1 MPCGFRLLAALG
13 IWLAAGAAFPAEAG
27 PSREETLTLQKRLT
41 DAGCYQGAID
51 GAPSAALDTAVKA
64 CPDQR
69 PVLRI
74 ETGMHT
80 ATIWRIGVD
89 AACRRA
95 STGSDDKTVRLWSL
109 PDGKLERIIRLPI
122 GPGNGGKVFAID
134 LSPDGRRLAAGGW
147 DASSAKLGSHSLSLV
162 DLDSGSIR
170 RVGILPNV
178 IFSLAFSA
186 DGARVAVGLGR
197 NNGIRVYDWTSGQEL
212 LADRDYADD
221 VYGLAFAPDGSLVA
235 SSRDGQLRRYGP
247 DLRRT
252 AKRGGLAG
260 KQPYGVAV
268 DPAGRR
274 LAVGFVDTA
283 KVSILDAVTLA
294 PIADADVGGV
304 TNGDL
309 SKVAWSRDVGTF
321 AAGGRA
327 AAQREGAWRRFLRA
341 FDPSGQRRGPDI
353 PVSASTVMDLRPCGD
368 GFAFAAG
375 DPAFGLVSPG
385 GATETLQGPRTAD
398 MRDKLGTALE
408 ISGDGASVR
417 FGLGD
422 REEKPVLFDL
432 AAGSLAD
439 APRAPAGLAP
449 ARIDGLPVTDWENS
463 FEPKFKGVKIGLDN
477 YERARSLAVRPD
489 GSGFALGTEWQVR
502 AFDATGKPTW
512 QQPGP
517 GMAWGVDYSADGQ
530 ILVVAYGD
538 GTIRWLRGL
547 DGQELLA
554 FFVEPPTRKWVAWTP
569 TGYYMASA
577 GGEDLIGW
585 HINRGW
591 TQLADF
597 YSASRFSDRFNRPD
611 IVKLVLKTRDES
623 EAVRQADEAARRK
636 TDTASVAA
644 KLPPVVTIRAPK
656 PEATFDGET
665 IDIDFDVRS
674 PSGLAVDRVD
684 AQIDG
689 RPVEARGVTPASAS
703 GERHL
708 TLPAPPHDVE
718 VSILARSG
726 DLVGEA
732 ASVRL
737 KYAGRKADEAE
748 PIKPKLYAV
757 VIGVS
762 DYVEPGLRLS
772 YAAADARGVAEA
784 LQRQKG
790 GLYRDVEVRP
800 LVDRDATRLAVID
813 ALEWL
818 DAQVTSRDVGV
829 VMIAGHG
836 YTDEKGAYWF
846 LPADA
851 QMAHLGGTSVS
862 QFDLRRAFAA
872 IAGKAIVFLDTCHA
886 NAEKTAPDP
895 TRDVRGLGPGGVD
908 VIRFANDLAKAEN
921 GLVTFAS
928 TQGTEL
934 AAERPEWG
942 HGAFS
947 LALIE
952 GLSGKA
958 DLLHKSA
965 ITVSALDYYIAER
978 VKELTNGAQHPVMSR
993 PDTVPDFAFATT
1005 R

>member
-1 MPCGFRLLAALG
+1 M
-13 IWLAAGAAFPAEAG
+13 
-27 PSREETLTLQKRLT
+27 
-41 DAGCYQGAID
+41 
-51 GAPSAALDTAVKA
+51 
-64 CPDQR
+64 
-69 PVLRI
+69 
-74 ETGMHT
+74 
-80 ATIWRIGVD
+80 
-89 AACRRA
+89 
-95 STGSDDKTVRLWSL
+95 
-109 PDGKLERIIRLPI
+109 
-122 GPGNGGKVFAID
+122 
-134 LSPDGRRLAAGGW
+134 
-147 DASSAKLGSHSLSLV
+147 
-162 DLDSGSIR
+162 
-170 RVGILPNV
+170 
-178 IFSLAFSA
+178 
-186 DGARVAVGLGR
+186 
-197 NNGIRVYDWTSGQEL
+197 
-212 LADRDYADD
+212 
-221 VYGLAFAPDGSLVA
+221 
-235 SSRDGQLRRYGP
+235 
-247 DLRRT
+247 
-252 AKRGGLAG
+252 
-260 KQPYGVAV
+260 
-268 DPAGRR
+268 
-274 LAVGFVDTA
+274 
-283 KVSILDAVTLA
+283 
-294 PIADADVGGV
+294 
-304 TNGDL
+304 
-309 SKVAWSRDVGTF
+309 
-321 AAGGRA
+321 
-327 AAQREGAWRRFLRA
+327 
-341 FDPSGQRRGPDI
+341 
-353 PVSASTVMDLRPCGD
+353 
-368 GFAFAAG
+368 
-375 DPAFGLVSPG
+375 
-385 GATETLQGPRTAD
+385 
-398 MRDKLGTALE
+398 
-408 ISGDGASVR
+408 
-417 FGLGD
+417 
-422 REEKPVLFDL
+422 
-432 AAGSLAD
+432 
-439 APRAPAGLAP
+439 
-449 ARIDGLPVTDWENS
+449 
-463 FEPKFKGVKIGLDN
+463 
-477 YERARSLAVRPD
+477 
-489 GSGFALGTEWQVR
+489 
-502 AFDATGKPTW
+502 
-512 QQPGP
+512 
-517 GMAWGVDYSADGQ
+517 
-530 ILVVAYGD
+530 
-538 GTIRWLRGL
+538 
-547 DGQELLA
+547 LA
-554 FFVEPPTRKWVAWTP
+554 FFVEVPTRKWVAWTP

-585 HINRGW
+585 HLNRGW
-591 TQLADF
+591 TQEADF
-597 YSASRFSDRFNRPD
+597 FPASRFSDRFNRPD
-611 IVKLVLKTRDES
+611 IVKLVLKTRDEG
-623 EAVRQADEAARRK
+623 EAVRQANEAAKRK
-636 TDTASVAA
+636 TETASVAA
-644 KLPPVVTIRAPK
+644 KLPPVVTIRSPK
-656 PEATFDGET
+656 PDATFDGET
-665 IDIDFDVRS
+665 IDVDFDVRS

-732 ASVRL
+732 ARVRL
-737 KYAGRKADEAE
+737 RYAGRKADEAE
-748 PIKPKLYAV
+748 LIKPKLYAV

-934 AAERPEWG
+934 AAERAEWG

-958 DLLHKSA
+958 DLLHKGA

>member
-1 MPCGFRLLAALG
+1 
-13 IWLAAGAAFPAEAG
+13 
-27 PSREETLTLQKRLT
+27 
-41 DAGCYQGAID
+41 
-51 GAPSAALDTAVKA
+51 
-64 CPDQR
+64 
-69 PVLRI
+69 
-74 ETGMHT
+74 
-80 ATIWRIGVD
+80 
-89 AACRRA
+89 
-95 STGSDDKTVRLWSL
+95 
-109 PDGKLERIIRLPI
+109 
-122 GPGNGGKVFAID
+122 
-134 LSPDGRRLAAGGW
+134 
-147 DASSAKLGSHSLSLV
+147 
-162 DLDSGSIR
+162 
-170 RVGILPNV
+170 
-178 IFSLAFSA
+178 
-186 DGARVAVGLGR
+186 
-197 NNGIRVYDWTSGQEL
+197 
-212 LADRDYADD
+212 
-221 VYGLAFAPDGSLVA
+221 
-235 SSRDGQLRRYGP
+235 
-247 DLRRT
+247 
-252 AKRGGLAG
+252 
-260 KQPYGVAV
+260 
-268 DPAGRR
+268 
-274 LAVGFVDTA
+274 
-283 KVSILDAVTLA
+283 
-294 PIADADVGGV
+294 
-304 TNGDL
+304 
-309 SKVAWSRDVGTF
+309 
-321 AAGGRA
+321 
-327 AAQREGAWRRFLRA
+327 
-341 FDPSGQRRGPDI
+341 
-353 PVSASTVMDLRPCGD
+353 MDLRPCGD
-368 GFAFAAG
+368 GFTFAAQ
-375 DPAFGLVSPG
+375 DPAFGVANTGS
-385 GATETLQGPRTAD
+385 AAETLQGPRTAD
-398 MRDKLGTALE
+398 MRAKLRAALE
-408 ISGDGASVR
+408 ISSDAASVQ
-417 FGLGD
+417 FGLGYG
-422 REEKPVLFDL
+422 EEKPVLFDL
-432 AAGSLAD
+432 AAGSLTNSPGAT
-439 APRAPAGLAP
+439 AGLAP
-449 ARIDGLPVTDWENS
+449 ARVDGLPVTDWDDNH
-463 FEPKFKGVKIGLDN
+463 EPKFQGVKIGLDN
-477 YERARSLAVRPD
+477 YEASFSLAVRPD
-489 GSGFALGTEWQVR
+489 RSGFALGTAFWLR
-502 AFDATGKPTW
+502 AFDAGGKPKW
-512 QQPGP
+512 KQPGP
-517 GMAWGVDYSADGQ
+517 SAAWGVDYSADGQ

-538 GTIRWLRGL
+538 GTIRWLRGS

-554 FFVEPPTRKWVAWTP
+554 FFVDVPTRKWVAWTP

-585 HINRGW
+585 HLNRGW
-591 TQLADF
+591 TQEADF
-597 YSASRFSDRFNRPD
+597 FPASRFSDRFNRPD
-611 IVKLVLKTRDES
+611 IVKLVLKTRDEG
-623 EAVRQADEAARRK
+623 EAVRQANEAAKRK
-636 TDTASVAA
+636 TETASLAA
-644 KLPPVVTIRAPK
+644 KLPPVVTIRSPK

-665 IDIDFDVRS
+665 IDVEFDVRS

-732 ASVRL
+732 ARVRL

-748 PIKPKLYAV
+748 LIKPKLYAV

-800 LVDRDATRLAVID
+800 LVDRDATRLAVIE

-934 AAERPEWG
+934 AAERAEWG